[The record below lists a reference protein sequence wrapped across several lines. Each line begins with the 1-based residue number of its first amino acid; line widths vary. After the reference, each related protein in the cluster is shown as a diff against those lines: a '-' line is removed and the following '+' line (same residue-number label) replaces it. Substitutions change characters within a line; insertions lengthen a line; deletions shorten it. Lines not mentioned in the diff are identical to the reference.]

1 MILSLKSYPSDRG
14 TFLYISKSSITHRM
28 SDIFPIEVDGLL
40 LTKAVI
46 SIGIVVALSLIA
58 ERVGPRAA
66 GLLTGLPLGGGM
78 VIIFTGAE
86 QGTAFATEAAA
97 HMVPGFV
104 TTLTFIYLYGIV
116 SVCQQLG
123 GIKAI
128 GMPLLVANLG
138 YVIVAWLVSI
148 ISLGVLISIPLVI
161 VGMILTS
168 RAMINLPNTPILARV
183 RFGWRVLMFRAG
195 MATSTILL
203 ITAIAGNI
211 GAQWTGILTAYPM
224 TLLPL
229 ILVIHITYSGNEI
242 AAVLKHVP
250 MGLGGVISFCIS
262 ATYSLPALGLGW
274 GTAFAYLVA
283 FTYLLG
289 YSTLSQLWRKNKA
302 I

>member
-1 MILSLKSYPSDRG
+1 M
-14 TFLYISKSSITHRM
+14 F
-28 SDIFPIEVDGLL
+28 DIFPIVVDGLL
-40 LTKAVI
+40 LAKAVI

-78 VIIFTGAE
+78 VIIFTGTE

-116 SVCQQLG
+116 SARQGLG

-128 GMPLLVANLG
+128 VMPLLAANFG
-138 YVIVAWLVSI
+138 YAVIAWLVSVTKLGI
-148 ISLGVLISIPLVI
+148 IESIPLVI
-161 VGMILTS
+161 AGMVLTS
-168 RAMINLPNTPILARV
+168 RAMRNLPNTPIMARV

-229 ILVIHITYSGNEI
+229 ILVIHITYSGNET

-250 MGLGGVISFCIS
+250 MGLGGVISFCIA
-262 ATYSLPALGLGW
+262 ATYSLPELGLGW
-274 GTAFAYLVA
+274 GTAVAYLAA

-289 YSTLSQLWRKNKA
+289 YSALSQLWRKMKA
-302 I
+302 E

>member
-1 MILSLKSYPSDRG
+1 
-14 TFLYISKSSITHRM
+14 M
-28 SDIFPIEVDGLL
+28 SDIFPIVVDGLL
-40 LTKAVI
+40 LAKAMI

-86 QGTAFATEAAA
+86 QGTAF
-97 HMVPGFV
+97 
-104 TTLTFIYLYGIV
+104 V
-116 SVCQQLG
+116 SMRQQLG

-138 YVIVAWLVSI
+138 YAIVAWLVSI
-148 ISLGVLISIPLVI
+148 ASIGVLISIPLVI
-161 VGMILTS
+161 AGMILTS
-168 RAMINLPNTPILARV
+168 RAMIKLPNTPILARV

-229 ILVIHITYSGNEI
+229 ILVIHIAYSGNEI

-274 GTAFAYLVA
+274 GTAVAYLVA

-289 YSTLSQLWRKNKA
+289 YSALSQFWQKNKA
-302 I
+302 ISPG

>member
-1 MILSLKSYPSDRG
+1 M
-14 TFLYISKSSITHRM
+14 F
-28 SDIFPIEVDGLL
+28 DIFPIVVDGLL
-40 LTKAVI
+40 LAKAVI

-78 VIIFTGAE
+78 VIIFTGTE

-116 SVCQQLG
+116 SARQGLG

-128 GMPLLVANLG
+128 VMPLLAANFG
-138 YVIVAWLVSI
+138 YAVIAWLVSVTK
-148 ISLGVLISIPLVI
+148 LGVIESIPLVI
-161 VGMILTS
+161 AGMVLTS
-168 RAMINLPNTPILARV
+168 RAMKNLPNTPIMARV

-195 MATSTILL
+195 MATFTILL

-229 ILVIHITYSGNEI
+229 ILVIHITYSGNET

-250 MGLGGVISFCIS
+250 MGLGGVISFCIA
-262 ATYSLPALGLGW
+262 ATYSLPELGLGW
-274 GTAFAYLVA
+274 GTAVAYLAA

-289 YSTLSQLWRKNKA
+289 YSALSQIWRKMKA
-302 I
+302 E

>member
-1 MILSLKSYPSDRG
+1 
-14 TFLYISKSSITHRM
+14 M

-138 YVIVAWLVSI
+138 YAIVAWLVSI

-168 RAMINLPNTPILARV
+168 RAMINLPNTPIRHDFNISCDDKFTEHADLGTSAVWLAGLNVSSRYGDV
-183 RFGWRVLMFRAG
+183 DNSFDHSHCWKYRCAVDRYFDCVSNDLI
-195 MATSTILL
+195 ATHPC
-203 ITAIAGNI
+203 
-211 GAQWTGILTAYPM
+211 Y
-224 TLLPL
+224 
-229 ILVIHITYSGNEI
+229 TYY
-242 AAVLKHVP
+242 V
-250 MGLGGVISFCIS
+250 
-262 ATYSLPALGLGW
+262 
-274 GTAFAYLVA
+274 
-283 FTYLLG
+283 
-289 YSTLSQLWRKNKA
+289 
-302 I
+302 

>member
-1 MILSLKSYPSDRG
+1 MND
-14 TFLYISKSSITHRM
+14 M
-28 SDIFPIEVDGLL
+28 FPIVLDGLL
-40 LTKAVI
+40 FAKAAI

-78 VIIFTGAE
+78 VIIFTGTE
-86 QGTAFATEAAA
+86 QGTVFAAEAAA
-97 HMVPGFV
+97 HMVPGFL
-104 TTLTFIYLYGIV
+104 TTLTFIYLYGVV
-116 SVCQQLG
+116 SAHQGQG

-128 GMPLLVANLG
+128 ILPTVVANIG
-138 YVIVAWLVSI
+138 YAIVAWLVSI
-148 ISLGVLISIPLVI
+148 VSLGVIISIPIVI
-161 VGMILTS
+161 AGMIVTS
-168 RAMINLPNTPILARV
+168 RAMRSLPNTPIMARV

-211 GAQWTGILTAYPM
+211 GPQWTGILTAYPM

-229 ILVIHITYSGNEI
+229 ILVIHITYSGHEI

-250 MGLGGVISFCIS
+250 MGLGGVISFCVS

-274 GTAFAYLVA
+274 GTTVAYLVA

-289 YSTLSQLWRKNKA
+289 FSSISQLLRSKKKP
-302 I
+302 

>member
-1 MILSLKSYPSDRG
+1 MSNS
-14 TFLYISKSSITHRM
+14 FITHRM
-28 SDIFPIEVDGLL
+28 LDVFPIVIDGLL
-40 LTKAVI
+40 FAKAVI

-66 GLLTGLPLGGGM
+66 GLLTGLPLGAGM

-86 QGTAFATEAAA
+86 QGTVFATEAAA

-116 SVCQQLG
+116 SAHQNLG
-123 GIKAI
+123 GIKTI
-128 GMPLLVANLG
+128 GIPLLVANLG
-138 YVIVAWLVSI
+138 YAIAAWLVSLV
-148 ISLGVLISIPLVI
+148 SLGVLVSIPLVI
-161 VGMILTS
+161 SGMILTS
-168 RAMINLPNTPILARV
+168 RAMSYLPNTPILARV
-183 RFGWRVLMFRAG
+183 RFGWRVLIFRAG
-195 MATSTILL
+195 MATSTILM

-229 ILVIHITYSGNEI
+229 ILVIHITYSGNET

-250 MGLGGVISFCIS
+250 MGLGGVISFCVS

-274 GTAFAYLVA
+274 GTTVAYLVA

-289 YSTLSQLWRKNKA
+289 YSALNTLWREKREKRSR
-302 I
+302 

>member
-1 MILSLKSYPSDRG
+1 MVDV
-14 TFLYISKSSITHRM
+14 
-28 SDIFPIEVDGLL
+28 FPIVVDGLL
-40 LTKAVI
+40 LAKALI

-78 VIIFTGAE
+78 VIIFTGTE
-86 QGTAFATEAAA
+86 QGTEFAAEAAA

-104 TTLTFIYLYGIV
+104 TTLTFIYLYGV
-116 SVCQQLG
+116 VAARKGEG
-123 GIKAI
+123 GLKAI
-128 GMPLLVANLG
+128 TLPLIVANVG
-138 YVIVAWLVSI
+138 YAIVAWLVSI
-148 ISLGVLISIPLVI
+148 VSLGVLVSIPIVI
-161 VGMILTS
+161 AGMILTS
-168 RAMINLPNTPILARV
+168 RAMNYLPNTPIMARV

-229 ILVIHITYSGNEI
+229 ILVIHITYTGHEI

-250 MGLGGVISFCIS
+250 MGLGGVISFCVS

-274 GTAFAYLVA
+274 GTTVAYLVA

-289 YSTLSQLWRKNKA
+289 YSSLSQLFRMKKPQ
-302 I
+302 